1 MFGINNTTDDDGT
14 TSQPTVPDDA
24 TQAMPVPTPDE
35 ELSLPE
41 PEADT
46 NVSSD
51 APAFIETPL
60 PQTAAPSEP
69 EAKSVQ
75 AEVPEPTETVS
86 EPINI
91 TTSGT
96 LNSLSSLKQDALREL
111 SPLIEKLDQTPE
123 EKYETAKMVYEETND
138 QNMLSIVYEAAKNL
152 TDEKEK
158 AAAIYDVVKKIN
170 ELA

>member
-14 TSQPTVPDDA
+14 TPQQPTADDSVQ
-24 TQAMPVPTPDE
+24 TMPVPTPDE

-41 PEADT
+41 PEAEAHASET
-46 NVSSD
+46 PS
-51 APAFIETPL
+51 FIETPL
-60 PQTAAPSEP
+60 PNVPANDPTPEEAPAETSEP
-69 EAKSVQ
+69 
-75 AEVPEPTETVS
+75 AEPAH

-91 TTSGT
+91 TSSGT

-123 EKYETAKMVYEETND
+123 EKYETAKMIYEETND
-138 QNMLSIVYEAAKNL
+138 NNMLSVVYEAAKNL
-152 TDEKEK
+152 SDEKIK
-158 AAAIYDVVKKIN
+158 AAAIYDVIKKIN